1 MTGWLRDRLT
11 YANVASTI
19 ALVLALGGTS
29 YAAITLPRNS
39 VGSAQ
44 VRSRAIESRHV
55 DNGSLR
61 LADLGAGARRALR
74 GQEGP
79 TGPAGAPAA
88 KYFAVVSAG
97 GGFRRGNATHGGHT
111 VGGSGA
117 YTVGFAENVSGCAYS
132 ATLGSDDGSVVP
144 GGRVTVTDLNGI
156 VGVQTYGADGNPADL
171 PFHLLVAC

>member
-1 MTGWLRDRLT
+1 MTRWLRDRLT
-11 YANVASTI
+11 YANVTSSI

-39 VGSAQ
+39 VGSEQ

-61 LADLGAGARRALR
+61 LADLGPGARRALR
-74 GQEGP
+74 GQQ
-79 TGPAGAPAA
+79 GPAGPPAA

-97 GGFRRGNATHGGHT
+97 GEFRRGNATHGAHT
-111 VGGSGA
+111 EGGSGA

-132 ATLGSDDGSVVP
+132 ATLGTDDGSVLP

-156 VGVQTYGADGNPADL
+156 VRVQTYGADGNPADL
-171 PFHLLVAC
+171 PFHLIVAC